1 MKLRSCRRLDEIE
14 AGVCAPARFHPK
26 ENCIFLALLRSY
38 PFLLDTARDFL
49 IDSMN
54 SAKLDVRITIEGKDF
69 AMIEDFVQTLVNL
82 MIDAGTDETIKHL
95 KDSCEKQQVEKKIIK
110 YLNQQKKYNGLYS
123 VAEEYDFAG
132 ICNYLKENSFQKVL
146 DAISGTD
153 SQRKAARS
161 ELYTGAYHAA
171 HAETA
176 QSKEK
181 VRRLVSET
189 VDILREIQHSK
200 ILLSDRVM
208 QAEIVDDVN
217 AHTDK
222 AIEALAKKA
231 QENNQSPF
239 SPENVNKL
247 GSNHEYEKLNTLSK
261 QFQNQLGTQHPL
273 YPYYQFTPSQEYA
286 GNLVSSPLRDD
297 ARKKYP
303 PRFVLNGIAKI
314 GDDQISELSPEI
326 IEYANRHQLLISL
339 EIHSAIKYLG
349 EEKDPM
355 QIEAE
360 SLIGTTIIKK
370 PREFPEPRPFSIRI
384 DGDPIFDYIEL
395 GAIEILEDDSIVL
408 TNEKQLSPLLKVRLV
423 LNAKTN
429 SASISMEVADQSSET
444 HLRYVSLMKAVSEGK
459 NISLYDLKNNTTFLS
474 GVLKGCDY
482 KSRFAN
488 IDDELDFL
496 KRICEIEKYFS
507 VKLKIPDSFT
517 RNDYKLVFYLSDLIR
532 GERVKR
538 NIGTIECTAIVGDE
552 IKKTVM
558 ERGRE
563 TEDLVHVGP
572 SRVTIFDHAFDI
584 QIVRELKNVRFMQ
597 IDKIKAL
604 LNILNNGDT
613 FPLKLELVTKE
624 CYESLPSEGLLAL
637 LDKLNMN

>member
-54 SAKLDVRITIEGKDF
+54 SAKLDVRMTIEGKDF

-110 YLNQQKKYNGLYS
+110 YLNRQKKYNGLYS

-146 DAISGTD
+146 DAISGTN

-222 AIEALAKKA
+222 AVEALAKKA

-273 YPYYQFTPSQEYA
+273 YP
-286 GNLVSSPLRDD
+286 
-297 ARKKYP
+297 
-303 PRFVLNGIAKI
+303 
-314 GDDQISELSPEI
+314 
-326 IEYANRHQLLISL
+326 
-339 EIHSAIKYLG
+339 
-349 EEKDPM
+349 
-355 QIEAE
+355 
-360 SLIGTTIIKK
+360 
-370 PREFPEPRPFSIRI
+370 
-384 DGDPIFDYIEL
+384 
-395 GAIEILEDDSIVL
+395 
-408 TNEKQLSPLLKVRLV
+408 
-423 LNAKTN
+423 
-429 SASISMEVADQSSET
+429 
-444 HLRYVSLMKAVSEGK
+444 
-459 NISLYDLKNNTTFLS
+459 
-474 GVLKGCDY
+474 
-482 KSRFAN
+482 
-488 IDDELDFL
+488 
-496 KRICEIEKYFS
+496 
-507 VKLKIPDSFT
+507 
-517 RNDYKLVFYLSDLIR
+517 
-532 GERVKR
+532 
-538 NIGTIECTAIVGDE
+538 
-552 IKKTVM
+552 
-558 ERGRE
+558 
-563 TEDLVHVGP
+563 
-572 SRVTIFDHAFDI
+572 
-584 QIVRELKNVRFMQ
+584 
-597 IDKIKAL
+597 
-604 LNILNNGDT
+604 
-613 FPLKLELVTKE
+613 
-624 CYESLPSEGLLAL
+624 
-637 LDKLNMN
+637 

>member
-1 MKLRSCRRLDEIE
+1 
-14 AGVCAPARFHPK
+14 
-26 ENCIFLALLRSY
+26 
-38 PFLLDTARDFL
+38 
-49 IDSMN
+49 
-54 SAKLDVRITIEGKDF
+54 
-69 AMIEDFVQTLVNL
+69 MIEDFVQTLVNL

-222 AIEALAKKA
+222 AIEAFAKKA

-273 YPYYQFTPSQEYA
+273 YPYYQFTPSQEYE

-314 GDDQISELSPEI
+314 GDDKINELSPEI
-326 IEYANRHQLLISL
+326 IEYANRHQLSISL
-339 EIHSAIKYLG
+339 EIHSATKYLG
-349 EEKDPM
+349 EEKDPI
-355 QIEAE
+355 QTEAE
-360 SLIGTTIIKK
+360 SLIGATLIKE
-370 PREFPEPRPFSIRI
+370 PRKFSEPRPNRLGS
-384 DGDPIFDYIEL
+384 DGQAATAARS
-395 GAIEILEDDSIVL
+395 GAEAGISRR
-408 TNEKQLSPLLKVRLV
+408 KGPLRRPE
-423 LNAKTN
+423 AP
-429 SASISMEVADQSSET
+429 AQ
-444 HLRYVSLMKAVSEGK
+444 R
-459 NISLYDLKNNTTFLS
+459 
-474 GVLKGCDY
+474 
-482 KSRFAN
+482 
-488 IDDELDFL
+488 
-496 KRICEIEKYFS
+496 
-507 VKLKIPDSFT
+507 
-517 RNDYKLVFYLSDLIR
+517 
-532 GERVKR
+532 
-538 NIGTIECTAIVGDE
+538 
-552 IKKTVM
+552 
-558 ERGRE
+558 
-563 TEDLVHVGP
+563 
-572 SRVTIFDHAFDI
+572 
-584 QIVRELKNVRFMQ
+584 
-597 IDKIKAL
+597 
-604 LNILNNGDT
+604 
-613 FPLKLELVTKE
+613 
-624 CYESLPSEGLLAL
+624 
-637 LDKLNMN
+637 

>member
-1 MKLRSCRRLDEIE
+1 MKTAKKIFKIIGII
-14 AGVCAPARFHPK
+14 AGVVVAVLIVYIIYLYASYHRIEDNLSLEVESHAQADVHLTTEK
-26 ENCIFLALLRSY
+26 EYSALTYNIGFGAYTPDFSFFMDGGKSSWAKSKDSVLETVQGAGELVRSY
-38 PFLLDTARDFL
+38 DP
-49 IDSMN
+49 
-54 SAKLDVRITIEGKDF
+54 DF

-146 DAISGTD
+146 DAISGND

-222 AIEALAKKA
+222 AIEAFAKKA

-273 YPYYQFTPSQEYA
+273 YPYYQFTPSQEYE

-303 PRFVLNGIAKI
+303 PHFA
-314 GDDQISELSPEI
+314 Q
-326 IEYANRHQLLISL
+326 RH
-339 EIHSAIKYLG
+339 
-349 EEKDPM
+349 
-355 QIEAE
+355 
-360 SLIGTTIIKK
+360 
-370 PREFPEPRPFSIRI
+370 
-384 DGDPIFDYIEL
+384 
-395 GAIEILEDDSIVL
+395 
-408 TNEKQLSPLLKVRLV
+408 
-423 LNAKTN
+423 
-429 SASISMEVADQSSET
+429 
-444 HLRYVSLMKAVSEGK
+444 
-459 NISLYDLKNNTTFLS
+459 
-474 GVLKGCDY
+474 C
-482 KSRFAN
+482 
-488 IDDELDFL
+488 
-496 KRICEIEKYFS
+496 
-507 VKLKIPDSFT
+507 
-517 RNDYKLVFYLSDLIR
+517 
-532 GERVKR
+532 
-538 NIGTIECTAIVGDE
+538 
-552 IKKTVM
+552 
-558 ERGRE
+558 
-563 TEDLVHVGP
+563 
-572 SRVTIFDHAFDI
+572 
-584 QIVRELKNVRFMQ
+584 
-597 IDKIKAL
+597 
-604 LNILNNGDT
+604 
-613 FPLKLELVTKE
+613 
-624 CYESLPSEGLLAL
+624 
-637 LDKLNMN
+637 